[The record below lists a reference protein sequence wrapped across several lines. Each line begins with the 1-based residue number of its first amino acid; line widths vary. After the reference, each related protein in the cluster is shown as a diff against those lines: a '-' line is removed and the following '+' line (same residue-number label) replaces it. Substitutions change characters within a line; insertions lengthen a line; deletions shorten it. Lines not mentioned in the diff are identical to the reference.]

1 MTDFENEQGAAV
13 RDAGAQVDEPMISIR
28 DFNLWYGDFQAL
40 KGVTLDIP
48 KNRSE
53 ERR

>member
-28 DFNLWYGDFQAL
+28 DFNLCTA
-40 KGVTLDIP
+40 I
-48 KNRSE
+48 S
-53 ERR
+53 RRLRG